1 MWECDYAREPVDY
14 RLFWLRLLKKIW
26 ILPVSALIGFIVI
39 GGIYYMSKLCFG
51 NGRTYQAESM
61 YYLDFAAGVDGTEY
75 TYLNKYTWGE
85 VVKTDFF
92 MDRLTDFDKG
102 AHEREY
108 IEASLYAG
116 IESDVRYLYT
126 RCTSRDR
133 DFALATEKALEEI
146 MEAFGNDQKEFNEI
160 RVVKAAS
167 DVKDVSN
174 IRLLTAALL
183 GAAVGLFASI
193 IILLAKEITDTSI
206 SIPATLEKRYHVA
219 TLGAPSMEEYEANCK
234 SLLAGLTPLYLVP
247 GDDKTEATDVE
258 LYVNHTPCKNPV
270 KNPSAIDV
278 LKGAGHVVVAVKAD
292 AHNGKRL
299 ERTLEELGRI
309 GAHVDFF
316 VLTGEDSKLI
326 KKYYKN

>member
-14 RLFWLRLLKKIW
+14 RLFWLKLIKKIW
-26 ILPVSALIGFIVI
+26 ILPVAALVGAVVI

-61 YYLDFAAGVDGTEY
+61 YYLDFVTDVDESGY

-85 VVKTDFF
+85 VIKTDFF
-92 MDRLTDFDKG
+92 IDKLVALDNG

-108 IEASLYAG
+108 IESSLYAG

-133 DFALATEKALEEI
+133 NFALSTEKALEEI
-146 MEAFGNDQKEFNEI
+146 VVAFGEEQKEFREI
-160 RVVKAAS
+160 RVIKAAA

-174 IRLLTAALL
+174 IRLLTAVIL
-183 GAAVGLFASI
+183 GAIVGLFASV
-193 IILLAKEITDTSI
+193 IILLAKEITDTSV

-234 SLLAGLTPLYLVP
+234 SLLAGVSPLYLVP
-247 GDDKTEATDVE
+247 GDGETDVTGVE
-258 LYVNHTPCKNPV
+258 LYVNHTVCENPV
-270 KNPSAIDV
+270 KSPSAIDT
-278 LKGAGHVVVAVKAD
+278 LKGAEHVVVAVKAD